1 MHFIT
6 AHPCHTKNSQ
16 IRLTS
21 DKPSALGALTRP
33 MDEGVKVVRGTKE
46 AQDAAKVAEA
56 EKKLAA
62 KDGRTAGAKYVPP
75 APKKTV
81 TAGAKPE
88 TAYYSIMKDR
98 D

>member
-1 MHFIT
+1 
-6 AHPCHTKNSQ
+6 
-16 IRLTS
+16 
-21 DKPSALGALTRP
+21 

-88 TAYYSIMKDR
+88 TAYAGDENKSDADLIAIVCLFAGTLAVLAAPVACQDLYLR
-98 D
+98 G